1 MLAEIAGREFT
12 HILNIYYS
20 VCHSPVKC
28 QEMKRKRQIR
38 IKTIAQAVMV
48 GKARKNRRVKRRSGI
63 FIYLITSS
71 IALK

>member
-1 MLAEIAGREFT
+1 
-12 HILNIYYS
+12 
-20 VCHSPVKC
+20 
-28 QEMKRKRQIR
+28 MKRKRQIR